1 MKKII
6 TLLFLCLMAGNAF
19 SQDKWFNFLRKGT
32 LSDDR
37 VGNFTNFTGRFG
49 KTNKDEKAVIVADPL
64 DGEPALTLTTIAYN
78 YQEPLIDDDG
88 QPVLDTEGNQMYKDY
103 YQREDGSLKD
113 NIDDWDT
120 QFHVSIP
127 HKFKSGQKFK
137 LKFWA
142 RATKPVQIYAQAQ
155 SMPGNY
161 LGNLDLYQDL
171 TEEWQLFEYEGD
183 DGEGVNAVDNMQ
195 TVSFNCNT
203 NKTDVITIYF
213 RFDEFSCDIDD
224 VPEDERTLKR
234 ENLKYP
240 VPEVNKD
247 ATFNLDLAPMME
259 VLGVDDLSAFLHETT
274 MRVREM
280 ITEGEGDE
288 AKTVIRYS
296 NLIQPTMGS
305 YISANGSVND
315 EGTGIGFYM
324 PEEGIGAHEANLMF
338 FNVDLTLE
346 KGKTVK
352 TRMLFEKDNWC
363 YGYDLVLMN
372 QEDYEN
378 PNSGGSGIIY
388 SWESPDGIAVETGGK
403 ATFEGGDVGENRIN
417 YKNTAQGVD
426 YYTLSLNGKKDNI
439 DDEEYQK
446 NCSPRIIITLD
457 DMFYGGEEIQ
467 VTAYTNKNDASKLGT
482 PFFKFENGTTLS
494 DDSKTFIDLGIAGN
508 TEPATNTY
516 EVPEAAIGSKWFK
529 MTRSKT
535 ATNLFITKLVIL
547 GGASTGVAEVKQVN
561 TANTPVFNLAGQRVD
576 DSYKGIVIKSGRKV
590 VNK

>member
-305 YISANGSVND
+305 YISANGS
-315 EGTGIGFYM
+315 
-324 PEEGIGAHEANLMF
+324 
-338 FNVDLTLE
+338 
-346 KGKTVK
+346 
-352 TRMLFEKDNWC
+352 
-363 YGYDLVLMN
+363 
-372 QEDYEN
+372 
-378 PNSGGSGIIY
+378 
-388 SWESPDGIAVETGGK
+388 
-403 ATFEGGDVGENRIN
+403 
-417 YKNTAQGVD
+417 
-426 YYTLSLNGKKDNI
+426 
-439 DDEEYQK
+439 
-446 NCSPRIIITLD
+446 
-457 DMFYGGEEIQ
+457 
-467 VTAYTNKNDASKLGT
+467 
-482 PFFKFENGTTLS
+482 
-494 DDSKTFIDLGIAGN
+494 
-508 TEPATNTY
+508 
-516 EVPEAAIGSKWFK
+516 
-529 MTRSKT
+529 
-535 ATNLFITKLVIL
+535 
-547 GGASTGVAEVKQVN
+547 ASTCLK
-561 TANTPVFNLAGQRVD
+561 RV
-576 DSYKGIVIKSGRKV
+576 SEPTKPASCSSMST
-590 VNK
+590 